1 MWKTE
6 EVGVAIWSDA
16 ASRWYFDLRGGEHGI
31 SLLANEKTNPDSMS
45 VDQRHLSLVAVDEM
59 RLPLASEHYVR
70 GEKYF
75 VNFPQGDGRYAI
87 RLVLHPVT
95 TSENLLV
102 LSAKISI
109 QTDLL
114 DTHPMLDLVAEG
126 RDVVT
131 LDRENAQENW
141 RNSITT
147 QSTGSPPIVVVR
159 GETAS
164 TAVLLGPHD
173 SPFTSNRSNAE
184 RLCLRLF
191 GDFLEKGVIR
201 TAVPWIV
208 VDRSADPQFS
218 ERLPRWHQQLCESP
232 LPLS

>member
-6 EVGVAIWSDA
+6 EVGVAVWSDA
-16 ASRWYFDLRGGEHGI
+16 ASRWHFDLRGGECGI
-31 SLLANEKTNPDSMS
+31 SLLAGEKAVGDSMS

-59 RLPLASEHYVR
+59 SLPVASEHYVR
-70 GEKYF
+70 GDKYF

-87 RLVLHPVT
+87 RLVLRPVT
-95 TSENLLV
+95 TGEKLLV
-102 LSAKISI
+102 LSAKVSI

-126 RDVVT
+126 TDVRT
-131 LDRENAQENW
+131 FHREDAQENW
-141 RNSITT
+141 RASIETK
-147 QSTGSPPIVVVR
+147 STGSPPIVVVR
-159 GETAS
+159 GESAS

-173 SPFTSNRSNAE
+173 SPFTSNRSDDK

-201 TAVPWIV
+201 TAIPWIV
-208 VDRSADPQFS
+208 VDRSADPQFADQ
-218 ERLPRWHQQLCESP
+218 LPRWHQQLCESP